1 MISFYVVLSVVSG
14 FSVGVSYSVRLMIPS
29 VLALVAL
36 VAIAQPALVAD
47 QPLLIAD
54 ATVLVALQEIA
65 ALIGLGLRLAITDRR
80 AARAERR
87 DAVTGARA
95 PADAAVEP
103 QAEIIVPLAPTPRV
117 WGSPRRGAMAVAPS
131 RRRRPVAPVN
141 AQMART
147 YESFT
152 IF

>member
-1 MISFYVVLSVVSG
+1 MISFYVVLSIVSG

-29 VLALVAL
+29 VLGLVAL

-47 QPLLIAD
+47 QPILVAD

-65 ALIGLGLRLAITDRR
+65 ALIGLGLRLAINDRR
-80 AARAERR
+80 AAQAERR
-87 DAVTGARA
+87 QASSGTAAASIEA
-95 PADAAVEP
+95 P
-103 QAEIIVPLAPTPRV
+103 AEIIVPLAPTPRV
-117 WGSPRRGAMAVAPS
+117 WGSARRTSMAVAPS
-131 RRRRPVAPVN
+131 RRRRATSPVN